1 MTQPPPPPRSPA
13 DSFRQLLE
21 VLDLQRAGNWS
32 LEVTDTSGA
41 FTDQSQRDMEV
52 WVGQSQL
59 TPQRRAFGGQVLA
72 QAVMATGLSVRAA
85 GLPDRRIHS
94 LHAYFIRPGDS
105 SAPISFAVE
114 NLRDG
119 NSFSSRRVHA
129 IQSGQTILSGTLSFQ
144 EPAEGLDH
152 QAAMPAVPDPDRVWT
167 ASRELD
173 GLQGAHPAVD
183 HWINRAV
190 DIRVVEGAIYFQ
202 PGRQHYAGQN
212 VWMKAV
218 EPLPDDPL
226 LHAAVLAYASDY
238 TLLEPVLRRHGL
250 SWADRRLRP
259 ASLDHSMWFH
269 RPVRI
274 DDWVLYTQESP
285 SASGGRGL
293 GMGKIFAQDG
303 TLACTVAQE
312 GMVRVK
318 DGEERSRYDQ

>member
-1 MTQPPPPPRSPA
+1 MTTPSPTPESPA
-13 DSFRQLLE
+13 ESFHQLLE
-21 VLDLQRAGNWS
+21 VLDLQRAGTWA
-32 LEVTDTSGA
+32 LEVTDSSGA
-41 FTDQSQRDMEV
+41 FTDQSQREMELY
-52 WVGQSQL
+52 VGQSQP

-72 QAVMATGLSVRAA
+72 QAVMAAGLSVRAA
-85 GLPDRRIHS
+85 ELPDRRIHS

-105 SAPISFAVE
+105 TAPINFAVE

-144 EPAEGLDH
+144 EPADGLDH

-167 ASRELD
+167 AARELE
-173 GLQGAHPAVD
+173 GLQGLHPAVD

-190 DIRVVEGAIYFQ
+190 DIRTVEGALYFE

-218 EPLPDDPL
+218 DALPDDPL

-293 GMGKIFAQDG
+293 GIGKIFAQDG
-303 TLACTVAQE
+303 TLVCTVAQE

-318 DGEERSRYDQ
+318 DDAGPSRYEQ